1 MTALRKRLR
10 SLKRVTVAYSGGLD
24 SSFLLTVAA
33 KTLPGDVLA
42 VTMVSVA
49 QPSVDTD
56 GAQKYAAKLG
66 VPHHIQEVDVCG
78 CPGFTENSPQRCYFC
93 KKECF
98 LVMKQVA
105 ALEGFKVL
113 LDGSTGDDVSDYRPG
128 MAAAREL
135 GVLSP
140 LLEVGLT
147 KQEIR
152 RLAKAMGVP
161 QWNKPASPCLA
172 SRIPYGTRITP
183 ALLHQVQEAEAVLH
197 QLGLVEV
204 RVRHHGS
211 VARLEVPRT
220 DFPVVL
226 KHAEEIVR
234 KMKALG
240 FTYVTLDME
249 GFRSG
254 SLNEVLGR

>member
-1 MTALRKRLR
+1 
-10 SLKRVTVAYSGGLD
+10 
-24 SSFLLTVAA
+24 
-33 KTLPGDVLA
+33 
-42 VTMVSVA
+42 
-49 QPSVDTD
+49 
-56 GAQKYAAKLG
+56 
-66 VPHHIQEVDVCG
+66 
-78 CPGFTENSPQRCYFC
+78 
-93 KKECF
+93 
-98 LVMKQVA
+98 MKQVA